1 MYVTRPCCI
10 TYSNIH
16 VHQVW
21 NITRFHSAK
30 PTNLPSSDFK
40 DDLHPHFLHIFV
52 RVIHFFFLILI
63 LNILIHSVRTKFLLI
78 PYRRRASS
86 KRFNKDTRVE
96 GFPTM
101 NHRGWKI
108 VAARRCTQETRE
120 INPCAV
126 YNQLIIRPSSVEL
139 MAEPVDK
146 FESRSAATLP
156 DEGEGSSP
164 THRSRPR
171 CLPSYVED
179 FSRSDPTSH
188 GWHVPVV
195 MTSSVTEFNLQ
206 RPSPLPI
213 FASAQPAI
221 LRFPFSTVSYIS
233 LSKEA
238 PPRKEPNFAFS
249 PPLRATFVDEH
260 TNRWIWKALSPLTI
274 SLSLSVFE
282 SRESLF
288 TWKGSKIRPG

>member
-1 MYVTRPCCI
+1 
-10 TYSNIH
+10 
-16 VHQVW
+16 
-21 NITRFHSAK
+21 
-30 PTNLPSSDFK
+30 
-40 DDLHPHFLHIFV
+40 
-52 RVIHFFFLILI
+52 
-63 LNILIHSVRTKFLLI
+63 
-78 PYRRRASS
+78 
-86 KRFNKDTRVE
+86 
-96 GFPTM
+96 
-101 NHRGWKI
+101 
-108 VAARRCTQETRE
+108 
-120 INPCAV
+120 
-126 YNQLIIRPSSVEL
+126 
-139 MAEPVDK
+139 MAELVDK

-206 RPSPLPI
+206 RPSPPPSQFSPLPNRQFCDSPFPPFPI
-213 FASAQPAI
+213 FLCPKKRRLVRNLISRFL
-221 LRFPFSTVSYIS
+221 LRF
-233 LSKEA
+233 A
-238 PPRKEPNFAFS
+238 PPSWTSIRIVEFGKPC
-249 PPLRATFVDEH
+249 L
-260 TNRWIWKALSPLTI
+260 LSL